1 MSERKIPK
9 IKYLDKLSPVDT
21 AVIEIQE
28 GKYKGVQYF
37 YQKVDLKDVEN
48 FKLKF
53 EYNIIEGNVNL
64 PEDEED
70 FHQDDQLSD
79 IDNVEAET
87 AESDIEEK
95 AEETDAGEDKIITQ
109 EEGTR

>member
-1 MSERKIPK
+1 MSERKMKVPK

-37 YQKVDLKDVEN
+37 YEKVDLKDVEN

-64 PEDEED
+64 PEDEQD
-70 FHQDDQLSD
+70 FINTIGD
-79 IDNVEAET
+79 ILTQIV
-87 AESDIEEK
+87 SQDIEHNLEK
-95 AEETDAGEDKIITQ
+95 NS
-109 EEGTR
+109 

>member
-70 FHQDDQLSD
+70 FIDTIGDILTQIVSQDIQHKL
-79 IDNVEAET
+79 
-87 AESDIEEK
+87 EE
-95 AEETDAGEDKIITQ
+95 DL
-109 EEGTR
+109 

>member
-1 MSERKIPK
+1 MSERKIPR

-37 YQKVDLKDVEN
+37 YEKVDLKDVEN

-53 EYNIIEGNVNL
+53 DYNIIEGKV
-64 PEDEED
+64 EDEKD
-70 FHQDDQLSD
+70 FINTIGD
-79 IDNVEAET
+79 ILTQIV
-87 AESDIEEK
+87 SQDIEHRLEK
-95 AEETDAGEDKIITQ
+95 DS
-109 EEGTR
+109 

>member
-28 GKYKGVQYF
+28 GKYRGVQYF

-53 EYNIIEGNVNL
+53 EYNIIEGKVNL

-70 FHQDDQLSD
+70 FINTIGD
-79 IDNVEAET
+79 ILTEIV
-87 AESDIEEK
+87 SQKIEHNLEK
-95 AEETDAGEDKIITQ
+95 DL
-109 EEGTR
+109 

>member
-53 EYNIIEGNVNL
+53 EYNIIEGKVNL

-70 FHQDDQLSD
+70 FINTIGD
-79 IDNVEAET
+79 ILTEIV
-87 AESDIEEK
+87 SQKIEYNLEK
-95 AEETDAGEDKIITQ
+95 DL
-109 EEGTR
+109 

>member
-1 MSERKIPK
+1 MSERKVKVPK

-64 PEDEED
+64 PEDEKD
-70 FHQDDQLSD
+70 FINTIGD
-79 IDNVEAET
+79 ILTQIV
-87 AESDIEEK
+87 SQDIEHNLEK
-95 AEETDAGEDKIITQ
+95 DL
-109 EEGTR
+109 

>member
-1 MSERKIPK
+1 MSERKVKVPK

-70 FHQDDQLSD
+70 FINTIGD
-79 IDNVEAET
+79 ILTQIV
-87 AESDIEEK
+87 SQDIEQNLEK
-95 AEETDAGEDKIITQ
+95 DL
-109 EEGTR
+109 

>member
-1 MSERKIPK
+1 MSERKVKVPK

-53 EYNIIEGNVNL
+53 EYNIIEGKVNL

-70 FHQDDQLSD
+70 FINTIGD
-79 IDNVEAET
+79 ILTQIV
-87 AESDIEEK
+87 SQDIEQNLEK
-95 AEETDAGEDKIITQ
+95 DL
-109 EEGTR
+109 

>member
-37 YQKVDLKDVEN
+37 YEKVDLKDVEN

-70 FHQDDQLSD
+70 FINIIGDILTQIVSQDIQHKL
-79 IDNVEAET
+79 
-87 AESDIEEK
+87 EE
-95 AEETDAGEDKIITQ
+95 DL
-109 EEGTR
+109 

>member
-1 MSERKIPK
+1 MSERKIPR

-53 EYNIIEGNVNL
+53 DYNIIEGKVNL
-64 PEDEED
+64 PEDEKD
-70 FHQDDQLSD
+70 FINTIGD
-79 IDNVEAET
+79 ILTQIV
-87 AESDIEEK
+87 SQDIEHRLEK
-95 AEETDAGEDKIITQ
+95 DT
-109 EEGTR
+109 

>member
-37 YQKVDLKDVEN
+37 YEKVDLKDVEN

-64 PEDEED
+64 PEDEQD
-70 FHQDDQLSD
+70 FINTIGD
-79 IDNVEAET
+79 ILTQIV
-87 AESDIEEK
+87 SQDIEHNLEK
-95 AEETDAGEDKIITQ
+95 NS
-109 EEGTR
+109 

>member
-53 EYNIIEGNVNL
+53 EYNIIEGKVNL

-70 FHQDDQLSD
+70 FINTIGD
-79 IDNVEAET
+79 ILTEIVSQKIEHNLEK
-87 AESDIEEK
+87 DI
-95 AEETDAGEDKIITQ
+95 
-109 EEGTR
+109 

>member
-37 YQKVDLKDVEN
+37 YQKVDLEEAKN

-70 FHQDDQLSD
+70 FINTIGD
-79 IDNVEAET
+79 ILTQIV
-87 AESDIEEK
+87 SQDIEHNLEK
-95 AEETDAGEDKIITQ
+95 DL
-109 EEGTR
+109 

>member
-21 AVIEIQE
+21 AVIEILE

-53 EYNIIEGNVNL
+53 EYNIIEGKVNL

-70 FHQDDQLSD
+70 FINTIGD
-79 IDNVEAET
+79 ILTEIV
-87 AESDIEEK
+87 SQKIEHNLEK
-95 AEETDAGEDKIITQ
+95 DL
-109 EEGTR
+109 

>member
-1 MSERKIPK
+1 MSERKVTVPK

-70 FHQDDQLSD
+70 FINTIGD
-79 IDNVEAET
+79 ILTQIV
-87 AESDIEEK
+87 SQDIEQNLEK
-95 AEETDAGEDKIITQ
+95 DL
-109 EEGTR
+109 

>member
-37 YQKVDLKDVEN
+37 YQKVDLEETKN

-70 FHQDDQLSD
+70 FINTIGD
-79 IDNVEAET
+79 ILTQIV
-87 AESDIEEK
+87 SQDIEHNLEK
-95 AEETDAGEDKIITQ
+95 DL
-109 EEGTR
+109 

>member
-70 FHQDDQLSD
+70 FINTIGD
-79 IDNVEAET
+79 ILV
-87 AESDIEEK
+87 SL
-95 AEETDAGEDKIITQ
+95 
-109 EEGTR
+109 

>member
-70 FHQDDQLSD
+70 FINTIGD
-79 IDNVEAET
+79 ILTQIV
-87 AESDIEEK
+87 SQDIEHNLEK
-95 AEETDAGEDKIITQ
+95 SS
-109 EEGTR
+109 

>member
-1 MSERKIPK
+1 MSERKMKVPK

-64 PEDEED
+64 PEDEQD
-70 FHQDDQLSD
+70 FINTIGD
-79 IDNVEAET
+79 ILTQIV
-87 AESDIEEK
+87 SQDIEHNLEK
-95 AEETDAGEDKIITQ
+95 S
-109 EEGTR
+109 

>member
-1 MSERKIPK
+1 MLERKIPK

-64 PEDEED
+64 PEDEKD
-70 FHQDDQLSD
+70 FINTIGD
-79 IDNVEAET
+79 ILTQIV
-87 AESDIEEK
+87 SQDIEHNLEK
-95 AEETDAGEDKIITQ
+95 DL
-109 EEGTR
+109 

>member
-1 MSERKIPK
+1 MSERKVKIPK

-37 YQKVDLKDVEN
+37 YEKVDLKDVEN

-64 PEDEED
+64 PEDEQD
-70 FHQDDQLSD
+70 FINTIGD
-79 IDNVEAET
+79 ILTQIV
-87 AESDIEEK
+87 SQDIEHNLEK
-95 AEETDAGEDKIITQ
+95 NS
-109 EEGTR
+109 

>member
-53 EYNIIEGNVNL
+53 EYNIIEGNVKL

-70 FHQDDQLSD
+70 FINTIGD
-79 IDNVEAET
+79 ILTQIV
-87 AESDIEEK
+87 SQDIEHNLEK
-95 AEETDAGEDKIITQ
+95 DL
-109 EEGTR
+109 

>member
-1 MSERKIPK
+1 MSERKVKIPK

-37 YQKVDLKDVEN
+37 YEKVDLKDVEN

-64 PEDEED
+64 PEDEKD
-70 FHQDDQLSD
+70 FINTIGD
-79 IDNVEAET
+79 ILTQIV
-87 AESDIEEK
+87 SQDIEHNLEK
-95 AEETDAGEDKIITQ
+95 DL
-109 EEGTR
+109 

>member
-53 EYNIIEGNVNL
+53 EYNIIEGKVNL
-64 PEDEED
+64 PEDEKD
-70 FHQDDQLSD
+70 FINTIGD
-79 IDNVEAET
+79 ILTEIVSQKIEHNLEK
-87 AESDIEEK
+87 DI
-95 AEETDAGEDKIITQ
+95 
-109 EEGTR
+109 

>member
-37 YQKVDLKDVEN
+37 YEKVDLKDVEN

-70 FHQDDQLSD
+70 FINTIGD
-79 IDNVEAET
+79 ILTQIV
-87 AESDIEEK
+87 SQDIEQNLEK
-95 AEETDAGEDKIITQ
+95 ILNPLN
-109 EEGTR
+109 

>member
-53 EYNIIEGNVNL
+53 EYNIIEGKVNL

-70 FHQDDQLSD
+70 FINTIGD
-79 IDNVEAET
+79 ILTQIV
-87 AESDIEEK
+87 SQDIEQNLEK
-95 AEETDAGEDKIITQ
+95 DL
-109 EEGTR
+109 

>member
-1 MSERKIPK
+1 MAITSERKVPK

-64 PEDEED
+64 PEDEQD
-70 FHQDDQLSD
+70 FIDTIGDILTQIVSQD
-79 IDNVEAET
+79 VEHNL
-87 AESDIEEK
+87 EK
-95 AEETDAGEDKIITQ
+95 DLWVQ
-109 EEGTR
+109 NN

>member
-21 AVIEIQE
+21 SVIEIQE

-70 FHQDDQLSD
+70 FINTIGD
-79 IDNVEAET
+79 ILTQIV
-87 AESDIEEK
+87 SQDIEQNLEK
-95 AEETDAGEDKIITQ
+95 DL
-109 EEGTR
+109 

>member
-1 MSERKIPK
+1 MSERKIPR

-53 EYNIIEGNVNL
+53 DYNIIEGKVNL
-64 PEDEED
+64 PEDEQD
-70 FHQDDQLSD
+70 FINTIGD
-79 IDNVEAET
+79 ILTQIV
-87 AESDIEEK
+87 SQDIEHRLEK
-95 AEETDAGEDKIITQ
+95 DT
-109 EEGTR
+109 

>member
-53 EYNIIEGNVNL
+53 EYNIIEGNINL

-70 FHQDDQLSD
+70 FINTIGD
-79 IDNVEAET
+79 ILTQIV
-87 AESDIEEK
+87 SQDIEQNLEK
-95 AEETDAGEDKIITQ
+95 DL
-109 EEGTR
+109 

>member
-1 MSERKIPK
+1 MEIMSERKIPK

-53 EYNIIEGNVNL
+53 EYNIIEGKVNL

-70 FHQDDQLSD
+70 FINTIGD
-79 IDNVEAET
+79 ILTEIV
-87 AESDIEEK
+87 SQKIEHNLEK
-95 AEETDAGEDKIITQ
+95 DL
-109 EEGTR
+109 

>member
-1 MSERKIPK
+1 MAITSERKVPK

-21 AVIEIQE
+21 VVIEIQE

-64 PEDEED
+64 PEDEQD
-70 FHQDDQLSD
+70 FIDTIGDILTQIVSQD
-79 IDNVEAET
+79 VEHNL
-87 AESDIEEK
+87 EK
-95 AEETDAGEDKIITQ
+95 DL
-109 EEGTR
+109 

>member
-1 MSERKIPK
+1 MSGRKVKVPK

-64 PEDEED
+64 PEDEQD
-70 FHQDDQLSD
+70 FIDTIGDILTQIVSQD
-79 IDNVEAET
+79 VEHNL
-87 AESDIEEK
+87 EK
-95 AEETDAGEDKIITQ
+95 DL
-109 EEGTR
+109 

>member
-64 PEDEED
+64 PEDEKD
-70 FHQDDQLSD
+70 FINTIGD
-79 IDNVEAET
+79 ILTQIV
-87 AESDIEEK
+87 SQDIEHNLEK
-95 AEETDAGEDKIITQ
+95 DL
-109 EEGTR
+109 

>member
-70 FHQDDQLSD
+70 FINIIGDILTQIVSQDIQHKL
-79 IDNVEAET
+79 
-87 AESDIEEK
+87 EE
-95 AEETDAGEDKIITQ
+95 DL
-109 EEGTR
+109 

>member
-1 MSERKIPK
+1 
-9 IKYLDKLSPVDT
+9 
-21 AVIEIQE
+21 VIEIQE

-70 FHQDDQLSD
+70 FINTIGD
-79 IDNVEAET
+79 ILTQIV
-87 AESDIEEK
+87 SQDIEHNLEK
-95 AEETDAGEDKIITQ
+95 DL
-109 EEGTR
+109 

>member
-1 MSERKIPK
+1 MEIMSERKIPK

-70 FHQDDQLSD
+70 FINTIGD
-79 IDNVEAET
+79 ILTQIV
-87 AESDIEEK
+87 SQDIEQNLEK
-95 AEETDAGEDKIITQ
+95 DL
-109 EEGTR
+109 

>member
-1 MSERKIPK
+1 MSERKMKVPK

-53 EYNIIEGNVNL
+53 EYNIIEGKVNL

-70 FHQDDQLSD
+70 FINTIGD
-79 IDNVEAET
+79 ILTQIV
-87 AESDIEEK
+87 SQDIEQNL
-95 AEETDAGEDKIITQ
+95 DKDL
-109 EEGTR
+109 

>member
-21 AVIEIQE
+21 AIIEIQE
-28 GKYKGVQYF
+28 GKYKDVQYF

-53 EYNIIEGNVNL
+53 EYNIIQGNVNL

-70 FHQDDQLSD
+70 FINTIGD
-79 IDNVEAET
+79 ILTQIV
-87 AESDIEEK
+87 SQDIEQNLEK
-95 AEETDAGEDKIITQ
+95 DL
-109 EEGTR
+109 